1 MPDGAARVV
10 ELALKG
16 LLRYL
21 ALEVP
26 RVHDLAASLRQP
38 RERLPPAVGGHLDR
52 LISISRRLSE
62 ERELSFYGDETL
74 EVSPEELY
82 TKQDE
87 EAALADAWADCLLM
101 RGWPNDVDVRP
112 RRAGLRGEDYGDS
125 TKKTSG
131 SEIHVAGLPDLAG

>member
-1 MPDGAARVV
+1 MTSLDMARGHPRRARLILREAESLLEEQAWNLVVRRAQAAV

-26 RVHDLAASLRQP
+26 RVHDLAASLRQY
-38 RERLPPAVGGHLDR
+38 RGRLPFAVTGHLDR

-62 ERELSFYGDETL
+62 ERDPSFYVDETL

-82 TKQDE
+82 TKQDG
-87 EAALADAWADCLLM
+87 EAALADARFVLQVCIDAV
-101 RGWPNDVDVRP
+101 PK
-112 RRAGLRGEDYGDS
+112 E
-125 TKKTSG
+125 
-131 SEIHVAGLPDLAG
+131 